1 MKLSRE
7 SRPTTA
13 YRVQPQGALLHGS
26 DSEPHRSETSNGEL
40 AQGVHVFGSAPEL
53 YAVRDWY
60 PMENVEVVEIECA
73 PRDLVENGDYEGE
86 LLKAGRGK
94 IIDRKKFRNLDAL
107 LAWVKRELEG

>member
-1 MKLSRE
+1 
-7 SRPTTA
+7 
-13 YRVQPQGALLHGS
+13 
-26 DSEPHRSETSNGEL
+26 
-40 AQGVHVFGSAPEL
+40 VFGSAPEL